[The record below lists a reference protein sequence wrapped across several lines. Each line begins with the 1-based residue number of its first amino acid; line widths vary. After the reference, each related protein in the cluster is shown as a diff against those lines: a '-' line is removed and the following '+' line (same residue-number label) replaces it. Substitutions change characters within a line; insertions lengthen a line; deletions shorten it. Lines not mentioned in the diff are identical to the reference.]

1 MKRLTLFVAM
11 FAGMV
16 TTLHAQKVLTVAQDE
31 SGDYSTIQAAVDAV
45 AEGEEAIIN
54 IKAGT
59 YEGMVKV
66 GTRQKPSTKKISM
79 MGEGMDKTILTA
91 ANGKNN
97 IGNGKDLRDYATL
110 GIFAPDFYAQDLC
123 IQNTGGSAAG
133 QAIALHLDGDRGT
146 FYRCKIAGYQ
156 DPHRTKKETR
166 SYYKDCVIE
175 GAVDYIYA
183 GGTAWFEN
191 CTLNSVGNGYITA
204 PEDLTVYTT
213 AEDGT
218 KIWLG
223 FIFNNCT
230 ITKNTGVTSVALG
243 RCWGAEKC
251 GSMFLNCNLNNI
263 IKAAGWET
271 MGGND
276 GTKSYYAEYKSM
288 NGTELADVSNRIG
301 WSHQLSDADY
311 QKVNTW
317 AKVDAAYR
325 AIKTTAPAYNPEAVI
340 AAHQTIDD
348 YADIEQNPSQMLAFP
363 TARGFGKFASGGRG
377 GKVVEVTNLND
388 SGEGSLRWALT
399 EAGLSNATI
408 VFKVSGTIT
417 LKSDIRAKLQ
427 NVTIAG
433 QTAPGEGILYRGG
446 KLNLGGCNNVIIR
459 NIRGR
464 LGSKS
469 DEQFVIDDSKTI
481 NEQGNALDAFRK
493 ANFIAGGAIGIENAA
508 NFIIDHSCFG
518 WSGEEN
524 MTVYDNHFT
533 TVQWCI
539 IHEGLYN
546 AGHQKGARGY
556 GCQWGGSPATFHHNL
571 LAHNDSRSPRFNG
584 ASNENQDRNVF
595 MEYFN
600 NVNYNWGRQ
609 NSCYGGEN
617 EAGDWSSHECNFV
630 GNYYKPGPAR
640 TSSSYFIEMS
650 KARKDKTLNGPSI
663 WYLDGNKMEGNATAT
678 ANNWSAISNQTG
690 YALVSTNPDVPSMK
704 ATEFIAQPTYATA
717 KNHACLSASKFDNY
731 ADYMTPQETA
741 DEAFAHVL
749 AKAGTINRDAV
760 ERRIIED
767 VTTGTAKYKGI
778 GYYSGSQNNWT
789 AYVAAKG
796 GVIDSPA
803 DCEGYYE
810 YAPATAYT
818 DNDHDG
824 MDDAWELQN
833 GFDPTNAEDRNVVAS
848 KEGYT
853 ALEIFLN
860 SLMGE
865 PIQIITGIRSVTA
878 DKSLKGVSLYSLN
891 GMQLAQT
898 KQEVDLDQKSI
909 PSGVYIVRKQFSDG
923 SVQVKK
929 IAKK

>member
-1 MKRLTLFVAM
+1 MKRLTLFFAM
-11 FAGMV
+11 LAGMV
-16 TTLHAQKVLTVAQDE
+16 MTLHAQKVLTVAQDA
-31 SGDYSTIQAAVDAV
+31 SGDYLTIQEAIDAV
-45 AEGEEAIIN
+45 ADDEEAVIN

-66 GTRQKPSTKKISM
+66 GTRQKPSTKKISL
-79 MGEGMDKTILTA
+79 MGEGMDKTIITA

-97 IGNGKDLRDYATL
+97 IGSGKDLRDYATL
-110 GIFAPDFYAQDLC
+110 GVFAPDFYAQDIC
-123 IQNTGGSAAG
+123 IKNAGGSAAG

-146 FYRCKIAGYQ
+146 FYRCKITGYQ

-230 ITKNTGVTSVALG
+230 VTKNSGVTSVALG

-251 GSMFLNCNLNNI
+251 GCMFLNCNLNNN
-263 IKAAGWET
+263 IKNAGWET

-276 GTKSYYAEYKSM
+276 GTNSYYAEYKSM
-288 NGTELADVSNRIG
+288 NGTVLADVSGRIS

-325 AIKTTAPAYNPEAVI
+325 AIKTAAVAYNPESVI
-340 AAHQTIDD
+340 ASHQTVDD
-348 YADIEQNPSQMLAFP
+348 YADIETSPKSMLAFP

-399 EAGLSNATI
+399 DAGLSDATI
-408 VFKVSGTIT
+408 VFKVSGTIH
-417 LKSDIRAKLQ
+417 LQSDIRAKLQ

-446 KLNLGGCNNVIIR
+446 KLNLGGCNNVIVR

-464 LGSKS
+464 LGVNEYERKPGES
-469 DEQFVIDDSKTI
+469 DKDYRE
-481 NEQGNALDAFRK
+481 RC
-493 ANFIAGGAIGIENAA
+493 FIAGGAIGIENAT

-524 MTVYDNHFT
+524 MTVYDNHFS

-546 AGHQKGARGY
+546 AGHAKGVRGY

-571 LAHNDSRSPRFNG
+571 LAHNDSRSPRING
-584 ASNENQDRNVF
+584 ASNSSQDRNVF
-595 MEYFN
+595 LEYFN
-600 NVNYNWGRQ
+600 NVNFNWGRQ

-617 EAGDWSSHECNFV
+617 EAGDFSSHECNFV

-640 TSSSYFIEMS
+640 TSTSFFIEMS
-650 KARKDKTLNGPSI
+650 KARSGKTLNGPSI
-663 WYLDGNKMEGNATAT
+663 WFLDGNKMEGYPAAT

-690 YALVSTNPDVPSMK
+690 YAITSTNPDVPSMK

-717 KNHACLSASKFDNY
+717 KNHACLAASKFDDY

-749 AKAGTINRDAV
+749 AKAGTINRDAI
-760 ERRIIED
+760 EQRIVDE
-767 VTTGTAKYKGI
+767 VTNGTATYVGP
-778 GYYSGSQNNWT
+778 T
-789 AYVAAKG
+789 ANKG
-796 GVIDSPA
+796 GIIDTPA
-803 DCEGYYE
+803 NCEGWID

-848 KEGYT
+848 REGYT

-865 PIQIITGIRSVTA
+865 PIQIVTGIRSVTA

-898 KQEVDLDQKSI
+898 KLETDLAQKSM
-909 PSGVYIVRKQFSDG
+909 PSGVYIMRKQFSDG

>member
-1 MKRLTLFVAM
+1 
-11 FAGMV
+11 
-16 TTLHAQKVLTVAQDE
+16 
-31 SGDYSTIQAAVDAV
+31 
-45 AEGEEAIIN
+45 
-54 IKAGT
+54 
-59 YEGMVKV
+59 
-66 GTRQKPSTKKISM
+66 
-79 MGEGMDKTILTA
+79 MGEGMDKTIITA

-571 LAHNDSRSPRFNG
+571 LAHNDSRSPRL
-584 ASNENQDRNVF
+584 QRCQQ
-595 MEYFN
+595 
-600 NVNYNWGRQ
+600 R
-609 NSCYGGEN
+609 
-617 EAGDWSSHECNFV
+617 
-630 GNYYKPGPAR
+630 KPR
-640 TSSSYFIEMS
+640 
-650 KARKDKTLNGPSI
+650 
-663 WYLDGNKMEGNATAT
+663 
-678 ANNWSAISNQTG
+678 
-690 YALVSTNPDVPSMK
+690 
-704 ATEFIAQPTYATA
+704 
-717 KNHACLSASKFDNY
+717 
-731 ADYMTPQETA
+731 PQRL
-741 DEAFAHVL
+741 HGVL
-749 AKAGTINRDAV
+749 QQR
-760 ERRIIED
+760 
-767 VTTGTAKYKGI
+767 
-778 GYYSGSQNNWT
+778 
-789 AYVAAKG
+789 
-796 GVIDSPA
+796 
-803 DCEGYYE
+803 
-810 YAPATAYT
+810 
-818 DNDHDG
+818 
-824 MDDAWELQN
+824 ELQL
-833 GFDPTNAEDRNVVAS
+833 GTPELLLWRR
-848 KEGYT
+848 ERGWR
-853 ALEIFLN
+853 LEF
-860 SLMGE
+860 
-865 PIQIITGIRSVTA
+865 TRV
-878 DKSLKGVSLYSLN
+878 
-891 GMQLAQT
+891 QLCGQ
-898 KQEVDLDQKSI
+898 LL
-909 PSGVYIVRKQFSDG
+909 
-923 SVQVKK
+923 
-929 IAKK
+929 